1 MRQRGRASCY
11 ALLLLAL
18 LVLWRYQED
27 LLSLGSYC
35 FASREQDET
44 DRNTIAACQP
54 GRERISYRQ
63 SSASPQSNHN
73 CMSATRRIGRV
84 ASQLHVH
91 VAGPDGR
98 AAPTL
103 TRASG
108 DDSSSPSV
116 LIVGASRGIGLGL
129 AKSYAASGWKVHA
142 TTRTLDSPGDL
153 GSIPGDVTL

>member
-1 MRQRGRASCY
+1 M
-11 ALLLLAL
+11 
-18 LVLWRYQED
+18 
-27 LLSLGSYC
+27 
-35 FASREQDET
+35 
-44 DRNTIAACQP
+44 
-54 GRERISYRQ
+54 
-63 SSASPQSNHN
+63 
-73 CMSATRRIGRV
+73 

-98 AAPTL
+98 ARPTL
-103 TRASG
+103 TAS
-108 DDSSSPSV
+108 DDSRSPSV